1 MGEEYLGL
9 LQEGF
14 DNRWIDVYEN
24 EGKRSGAYSWGVYGC
39 HPYVLL
45 NFHGTLND
53 VFTLAHEMG
62 HSIHTW
68 YSNKNQ
74 SYTYSGYK
82 IFVAEVASTC
92 NEALLIRHLLKN
104 SKDKQEKAYLLNY
117 FLESF
122 RGTLFRQTMFAEFEQ
137 KAHEMAAAG
146 ESMTSQSLC
155 NIYKKLNEDYF
166 GPDTVIDP
174 EIQYEW
180 ERIPHFYTP
189 FYVYQYATGFS
200 AAIALSGKILREG
213 EAAVE
218 QYKKFLK
225 GGSSMYP
232 LELLRL
238 AGVDM
243 EQKKPVEDALQVFSE
258 YLDEMER
265 LA

>member
-1 MGEEYLGL
+1 
-9 LQEGF
+9 
-14 DNRWIDVYEN
+14 
-24 EGKRSGAYSWGVYGC
+24 
-39 HPYVLL
+39 
-45 NFHGTLND
+45 
-53 VFTLAHEMG
+53 
-62 HSIHTW
+62 
-68 YSNKNQ
+68 
-74 SYTYSGYK
+74 
-82 IFVAEVASTC
+82 
-92 NEALLIRHLLKN
+92 
-104 SKDKQEKAYLLNY
+104 
-117 FLESF
+117 
-122 RGTLFRQTMFAEFEQ
+122 MFAEFE
-137 KAHEMAAAG
+137 KITHEMAAKKEPLTA
-146 ESMTSQSLC
+146 EVLC
-155 NIYKKLNEDYF
+155 DIYYKLNQQYF
-166 GPDTVIDP
+166 GEDIVIDK
-174 EIQYEW
+174 EIALEW
-180 ERIPHFYTP
+180 ARIPHFYTP

>member
-1 MGEEYLGL
+1 MILTKHILVKISVLTGRL
-9 LQEGF
+9 
-14 DNRWIDVYEN
+14 RWNGQGYPI
-24 EGKRSGAYSWGVYGC
+24 
-39 HPYVLL
+39 
-45 NFHGTLND
+45 
-53 VFTLAHEMG
+53 
-62 HSIHTW
+62 SI
-68 YSNKNQ
+68 Q
-74 SYTYSGYK
+74 
-82 IFVAEVASTC
+82 
-92 NEALLIRHLLKN
+92 
-104 SKDKQEKAYLLNY
+104 Q
-117 FLESF
+117 
-122 RGTLFRQTMFAEFEQ
+122 
-137 KAHEMAAAG
+137 
-146 ESMTSQSLC
+146 
-155 NIYKKLNEDYF
+155 YF
-166 GPDTVIDP
+166 GEGIVIDK
-174 EIQYEW
+174 EIALEW
-180 ERIPHFYTP
+180 ARIPHFYTP